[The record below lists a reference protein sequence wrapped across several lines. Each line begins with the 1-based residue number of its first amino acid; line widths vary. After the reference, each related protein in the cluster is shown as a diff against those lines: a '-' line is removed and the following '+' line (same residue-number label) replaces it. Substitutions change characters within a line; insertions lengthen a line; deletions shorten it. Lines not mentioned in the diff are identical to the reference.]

1 MYVPIALQYGISIFD
16 YWNMTIK
23 EINQFIKST
32 QLIEK
37 QKIQEIYL
45 QASLQAN
52 FVGYILNGEKIP
64 PIQDVFP
71 EIYQEEIEL
80 DRKKREENEAILFG
94 YQMMAW
100 AKAHNEQWRAKHKKD
115 GENN

>member
-23 EINQFIKST
+23 EINQFIKSI

-52 FVGYILNGEKIP
+52 FVGYILNGKQIP
-64 PIQDVFP
+64 PIQNVFP
-71 EIYQEEIEL
+71 EMYQELIEQ
-80 DRKKREENEAILFG
+80 DQKRQQELALALYKE
-94 YQMMAW
+94 QMIDW
-100 AKAHNEQWRAKHKKD
+100 ANAVNKTQRAKQKKD

>member
-1 MYVPIALQYGISIFD
+1 
-16 YWNMTIK
+16 MTLK
-23 EINQFIKST
+23 EIHQF
-32 QLIEK
+32 LIASQEK
-37 QKIQEIYL
+37 EKIELQHIYL

-52 FVGYILNGEKIP
+52 FVGYILNGEKVP
-64 PIQDVFP
+64 PIQEVFP

-80 DRKKREENEAILFG
+80 DRKKREENEAILFE

>member
-45 QASLQAN
+45 
-52 FVGYILNGEKIP
+52 
-64 PIQDVFP
+64 
-71 EIYQEEIEL
+71 
-80 DRKKREENEAILFG
+80 
-94 YQMMAW
+94 
-100 AKAHNEQWRAKHKKD
+100 
-115 GENN
+115 

>member
-1 MYVPIALQYGISIFD
+1 MLLPFALQYGLTVFD
-16 YWNMTIK
+16 FWNMTIK
-23 EINQFIKST
+23 EINQFIKSI
-32 QLIEK
+32 QQREK
-37 QKIQEIYL
+37 QIRQNIYL

-52 FVGYILNGEKIP
+52 FVGFILNGKQIP
-64 PIQDVFP
+64 PIQEIFP

-80 DRKKREENEAILFG
+80 DRKKREENEAILFE

>member
-23 EINQFIKST
+23 EINQFIKSI
-32 QLIEK
+32 QQREK
-37 QKIQEIYL
+37 QIRQNIYL

-52 FVGYILNGEKIP
+52 FVGYILNGEKVP
-64 PIQDVFP
+64 PIQEVFP

-80 DRKKREENEAILFG
+80 DRKKRFIGTARAETNILVGFELTCF
-94 YQMMAW
+94 
-100 AKAHNEQWRAKHKKD
+100 HN
-115 GENN
+115 

>member
-52 FVGYILNGEKIP
+52 FVGYILNGEKVP
-64 PIQDVFP
+64 PIQEVFP

-80 DRKKREENEAILFG
+80 DRKKREENEIILFEH
-94 YQMMAW
+94 QMMAW
-100 AKAHNEQWRAKHKKD
+100 AKAHNEWRAKHKKD